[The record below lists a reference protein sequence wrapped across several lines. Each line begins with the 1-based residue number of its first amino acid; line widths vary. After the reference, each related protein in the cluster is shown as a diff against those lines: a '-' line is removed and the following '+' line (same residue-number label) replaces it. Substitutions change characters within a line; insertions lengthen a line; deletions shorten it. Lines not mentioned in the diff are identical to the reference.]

1 MRIRTV
7 GICMKP
13 DQPQH
18 AGLVRGLVKW
28 LETRGLAIALD
39 EDAAVPVGAS
49 GAPRAEVAGRADLL
63 IVLGGD
69 GTLLSVAREAGARRV
84 PILGVNL
91 GTLGF
96 MAEISREEMFAA
108 LERVLDGSMRVQ
120 ERMRLDVRALR
131 GDEEMARYLALNDA
145 VVANSNFARL
155 VHLATRVDDM
165 EVTEYHAD
173 GLIVC
178 TPTGSTAYS
187 LSAGGPILDPRLEAL
202 ILTPISPHTLTHRP
216 VVLPPTSRV
225 EVRALPRGGEMRLS
239 VDGQAG
245 IALREADRVLVE
257 RAADPV
263 HLMVSPF
270 RNHFAILREKLGW
283 GTR

>member
-18 AGLVRGLVKW
+18 AGTVRGLVKW
-28 LETRGLAIALD
+28 LETRGLEVALD

-49 GAPRAEVAGRADLL
+49 GAPRSAVAAQTDLL
-63 IVLGGD
+63 VVLGGD
-69 GTLLSVAREAGARRV
+69 GTLLSVARGAGPRAV

-96 MAEISREEMFAA
+96 MAEIAREEMFAA
-108 LERVLDGSMRVQ
+108 LERVLDGRMRVE

-131 GDEEMARYLALNDA
+131 GGEELARYLALNDA
-145 VVANSNFARL
+145 VVANSNFARI
-155 VHLATRVDDM
+155 VHLAVRVDDM

-202 ILTPISPHTLTHRP
+202 VLTPISPHTLTHRP

-245 IALREADRVLVE
+245 IPLREADRVLVE
-257 RAADPV
+257 RARHPV
-263 HLMVSPF
+263 HLVVSPF
-270 RNHFAILREKLGW
+270 RNHFAILREKLSW